1 MCISLFLVKYSTLKD
16 MKILIV
22 DNLLL
27 MIASCKFSIMF
38 YFVNKEKIVKLM
50 VEYKWLKEKKDAI

>member
-1 MCISLFLVKYSTLKD
+1 

-27 MIASCKFSIMF
+27 MIASCKFAIMF
-38 YFVNKEKIVKLM
+38 YFVNKEKFVKLM
-50 VEYKWLKEKKDAI
+50 VEYKWLKEKKDTI